1 LPPSERAIKRIIV
14 PPSSWISDGRGNRW
28 PDSGF
33 WRDLAEKF
41 SELAL
46 SLAALRAEY
55 YYTQD
60 SEFSAACRQPCTA
73 LAEWKLRGTP
83 GRALTFETLAR
94 RGASVLPHAIG
105 SELLHVWL
113 EAVKSVSGTFR
124 LELCGIEQEAD
135 GSDGAR
141 HYTGTI
147 VRVCEASAD
156 YCREM
161 ENKAREAELRA
172 GQQNA
177 AQAEDPKVSETAQ
190 FRAESIGRQINRYR
204 EACQMTVEDLAAKLE
219 IGTRTVQRHL
229 ANASVPHPRH
239 LSAYGRVFS
248 RLLNKRIVIKKM
260 P

>member
-1 LPPSERAIKRIIV
+1 MAD
-14 PPSSWISDGRGNRW
+14 SS
-28 PDSGF
+28 F
-33 WRDLAEKF
+33 WRNLAEKF
-41 SELAL
+41 SGLAL
-46 SLAALRAEY
+46 ILAALRADY
-55 YYTQD
+55 YYTLG
-60 SEFSAACRQPCTA
+60 SGC
-73 LAEWKLRGTP
+73 AEWKLRGAQ
-83 GRALTFETLAR
+83 GGSVIHFETLAR

-147 VRVCEASAD
+147 VRVCEASAG

-172 GQQNA
+172 GQQKA